1 MQERTHPPFGTK
13 KEAFAL
19 VERCDAGA
27 HQGQE
32 PDKSISKP
40 PVTDLTCRIKANLER
55 HDCGF
60 VV

>member
-1 MQERTHPPFGTK
+1 MQERTRPPFGTE
-13 KEAFAL
+13 KEAFTF
-19 VERCDAGA
+19 VQRCEAGA

-32 PDKSISKP
+32 PDKPTSKP
-40 PVTDLTCRIKANLER
+40 PVTDTTRGIKVNLER